1 MVSEDEK
8 GSKRR
13 EDVGTCWPLGVMLAE
28 EPLDESE
35 ITRRARGG
43 SLRNEVVPEDFKPK
57 RLALG
62 CSERPRLLPL
72 FSQSGFCLG
81 EFRECEGDCFG
92 RLPPAAST
100 LEEWRGRRVCWR
112 ANGGMAESLDTCPM
126 SMVAAVLRRRNV
138 KMHELTTRSTTKTN
152 ELQQKNKK
160 TLHVLVGTAASTTQG
175 TMFASVETSP
185 IKLLSP
191 KFRSL
196 HSFSS
201 SSSYL
206 STFSCNEGT
215 SSVKPRESFF
225 YPILLARAPSISEE
239 WFITPW
245 HLLTQGLVL
254 SLSTRLDIKDAG
266 RCSKRTI

>member
-1 MVSEDEK
+1 MGMVSEDEK

-175 TMFASVETSP
+175 TMCLLPS
-185 IKLLSP
+185 KLLPSNCFRPNSGLFILSP
-191 KFRSL
+191 LHHLIFQHSAATRGPAASSL
-196 HSFSS
+196 VSPFSTL
-201 SSSYL
+201 SYSPEL
-206 STFSCNEGT
+206 Q
-215 SSVKPRESFF
+215 V
-225 YPILLARAPSISEE
+225 
-239 WFITPW
+239 
-245 HLLTQGLVL
+245 
-254 SLSTRLDIKDAG
+254 
-266 RCSKRTI
+266 